1 MSMLTMILAAA
12 PAAGEAAN
20 KAAEAAAQPAPTLD
34 PISQV
39 VDKPVETLTRWTDW
53 GIQWA
58 QEKGPAVLG
67 ALVFLIVAWILS
79 SSIRGVVVRLLTK
92 AHVDITLAKFFGNLA
107 KWAMLVVAVIACLET
122 VGIKST
128 SFAAVIGAAGLAIG
142 LALQGNL
149 GNLASGVLLLIFRP
163 FKVGDTVIVAGKTGT
178 VDGID
183 LFTTNLDTDDNRR
196 IIVPNSAVVGG
207 VIENQTRHE
216 RRCVAMTVPVAGV
229 ADVAKTEA
237 VLRAAVNRVASST
250 DGALN
255 DPAPA
260 VALADITPGVTWSIG
275 VWAKTAKFMDVRQ
288 ALLRE
293 VKRAVDEAGLQV
305 APPPL
310 SEVKIVGMP
319 DRG

>member
-1 MSMLTMILAAA
+1 MSNPILTLATA
-12 PAAGEAAN
+12 PAASEAA
-20 KAAEAAAQPAPTLD
+20 KGAAEAAKTTPALD

-39 VDKPVETLTRWTDW
+39 VGKPVETLSRWSEW

-58 QEKGPAVLG
+58 QEKGPSVLG
-67 ALVFLIVAWILS
+67 ALVFLTVAWILS
-79 SSIRGVVVRLLTK
+79 SSIRSVVIRLLTK
-92 AHVDITLAKFFGNLA
+92 AHIDITLAKFFGNLA
-107 KWAMLVVAVIACLET
+107 KWAMLAVAVIACLET

-163 FKVGDTVIVAGKTGT
+163 FKIGDSVIIAGKAGT
-178 VDGID
+178 IDGID

-216 RRCVAMTVPVAGV
+216 RRCVTLTLPVAGG
-229 ADVAKTEA
+229 ADIGKTEA
-237 VLRAAVNRVASST
+237 TLRAAVNRIATST

-255 DPAPA
+255 DPPPT
-260 VALADITPGVTWSIG
+260 VALSDITPAVTWSVG
-275 VWAKTAKFMDVRQ
+275 VWTRTAQFASVRQ

-293 VKRAVDEAGLQV
+293 VKRAVDEAGLQA

-310 SEVKIVGMP
+310 SEVRIVGMP